1 MQVCLFFS
9 VGQVGLA
16 CLDSLIH
23 ILIKQSMENTVKDLR
38 ILVCLFIDLLVYV
51 IDYIIPLYFCS

>member
-1 MQVCLFFS
+1 MQVCLVFS

-23 ILIKQSMENTVKDLR
+23 ILIKQSMENTVKDLH
-38 ILVCLFIDLLVYV
+38 ILVCLCLLIFLYTLL
-51 IDYIIPLYFCS
+51 II